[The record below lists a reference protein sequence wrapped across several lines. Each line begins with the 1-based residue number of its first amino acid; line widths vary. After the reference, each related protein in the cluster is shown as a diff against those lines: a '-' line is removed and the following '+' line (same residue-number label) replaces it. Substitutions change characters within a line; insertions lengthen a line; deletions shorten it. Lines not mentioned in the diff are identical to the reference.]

1 MADRNKMSMAQQKIY
16 IAEQIWLH
24 YYNDYLFGK
33 SMITEQERNR
43 LKLKIDSRKPS
54 AYS

>member
-1 MADRNKMSMAQQKIY
+1 MADRNRMSMAQH

-33 SMITEQERNR
+33 SIITEQERNR
-43 LKLKIDSRKPS
+43 MKCKIDSRKPS